1 MLKGKFAVLSLA
13 AAALMCLQVVG
24 ADTVNSGVVD
34 PCNSAASGPAGIIF
48 ACPQSDGDLLSGSGL
63 TISVTV
69 RDNVNAPVAGV
80 PAADIWLIG
89 CNDLLA
95 LCGGSGAIN
104 AAAPTDVNGQ
114 TTITGDIAAGG
125 CENGG
130 VRVVVQGVVIGAG
143 VCADPCVLIK
153 VRSGDFNANLVVN
166 VQDFSF
172 FVNGPLP
179 ATTDDYPVNPAVNDC
194 RDFNDDNQVG
204 IQDFAKFAAHNGH
217 TC

>member
-13 AAALMCLQVVG
+13 AAALLCLQVAGVE
-24 ADTVNSGVVD
+24 TVNSGVVD
-34 PCNSAASGPAGIIF
+34 PCNSSASGAAGVIF
-48 ACPQSDGDLLSGSGL
+48 ACPQSDGDLLSTAGL

-69 RDNVNAPVAGV
+69 LDNVSAPVVGV

-89 CNDLLA
+89 CSDLLN

-104 AAAPTDVNGQ
+104 ASAATDVNGQ

-125 CENGG
+125 CDLGG

-153 VRSGDFNANLVVN
+153 VKSADINASLLVNLV
-166 VQDFSF
+166 DFATFGAGYTSPPKVYNECIDF
-172 FVNGPLP
+172 TSPFGTVTLP
-179 ATTDDYPVNPAVNDC
+179 
-194 RDFNDDNQVG
+194 
-204 IQDFAKFAAHNGH
+204 DFAKYGSHNNH